1 MSQRERRL
9 GRGLDALMGGG
20 GSAPASAP
28 AAPSGAAGDRRSV
41 EKLSLDLIDPNPWQP
56 RKDFAAA
63 ELEDLI
69 RSIERHGVLQPI
81 VVRRAGVRF
90 QIVAGERRWRASQ
103 ELGTGTIDA
112 IIAPAKDRDMLEW
125 AVVEN
130 AQRSDLSPIEL
141 ALAFQRLID
150 EFGLTQEEVA
160 ERVGQSRPHI
170 ANTLRLL
177 ELPPDLRDM
186 VSRGTITAGAGRALL
201 AIRHPAERIRLAKE
215 VQEGRLTVRQL
226 EARGARPQPKD
237 MVRAAKKGDPNLAE
251 LSDEI
256 QAALAMRVR
265 ISGTPRRGSV
275 TISYHAP
282 VELARLHKL
291 LMAGEETSGAGT
303 GEEADSLPV

>member
-9 GRGLDALMGGG
+9 GKGLSALIGGG
-20 GSAPASAP
+20 VPDAPV
-28 AAPSGAAGDRRSV
+28 AAGVVDSGARSV
-41 EKLSLDLIDPNPWQP
+41 EKLSLDLLDPNPWQP
-56 RKDFAAA
+56 RKDFPAG

-69 RSIERHGVLQPI
+69 RSIQRHGVLQPI
-81 VVRRAGVRF
+81 LVRRAGARF

-112 IIAPAKDRDMLEW
+112 IVIPAQDRDMLEW
-125 AVVEN
+125 AIIEN
-130 AQRSDLSPIEL
+130 AQRTDLSPIDL

-150 EFGLTQEEVA
+150 EFSLTQEDVA
-160 ERVGQSRPHI
+160 ERVGQSRSHI

-177 ELPPDLRDM
+177 DLPPDIREM

-201 AIRHPAERIRLAKE
+201 AIKSPLERVRLARE
-215 VQEGRLTVRQL
+215 VADGRLTVRQL

-237 MVRAAKKGDPNLAE
+237 TVRVMKKGDPNLAE

-265 ISGTPRRGSV
+265 ISGTPRRGAV
-275 TISYHAP
+275 TVSYHAP
-282 VELARLHKL
+282 SELARIHKL
-291 LMAGEETSGAGT
+291 LMAGDSSAGASE
-303 GEEADSLPV
+303 GEEADSLKV